1 MVAVRG
7 DKRTRAL
14 IKQTDNESASQSLA
28 VPHTS
33 QGTHTHAHKSREVG
47 NKGCHGNLSEPRHAT
62 HCSARG
68 HPSRSLPFPNLE
80 FTRGGRGRP
89 SQRGPGPCSALLS
102 PFLPSFPH
110 KIQAR
115 SVPSLPLP
123 SPNSCFSEIQGNII
137 RTQHPDTLMSPVMF
151 PQLFQ
156 IWVKQHSPVL
166 SKTPLFL

>member
-1 MVAVRG
+1 MKAHH
-7 DKRTRAL
+7 KAL
-14 IKQTDNESASQSLA
+14 QFHIQAK
-28 VPHTS
+28 V
-33 QGTHTHAHKSREVG
+33 HTHANKSREVG
-47 NKGCHGNLSEPRHAT
+47 NKGCHSNLSEPRHAT

-68 HPSRSLPFPNLE
+68 HPSRSLPDPNLG
-80 FTRGGRGRP
+80 FTWEGGGRP

-115 SVPSLPLP
+115 SVPSLSLP
-123 SPNSCFSEIQGNII
+123 SPNSCFFEIQGNII
-137 RTQHPDTLMSPVMF
+137 WTQHPDTLMSPVMF

-156 IWVKQHSPVL
+156 IWVKQPSPVL